1 MKICRLQN
9 KSDQQPPPSHIV
21 LSIRMPSKRTTDL
34 KMPLKSDTTR
44 DKRYS
49 YPQFTK
55 SDGKRDMRTTASHKK
70 TH

>member
-1 MKICRLQN
+1 
-9 KSDQQPPPSHIV
+9 
-21 LSIRMPSKRTTDL
+21 MPSKRTTDL
-34 KMPLKSDTTR
+34 KMPIKSDTTR

-70 TH
+70 TN

>member
-1 MKICRLQN
+1 MDVSKINQTN
-9 KSDQQPPPSHIV
+9 IPPRNLI
-21 LSIRMPSKRTTDL
+21 LNTRMPSKRTTDL
-34 KMPLKSDTTR
+34 KMPIKSDTTR

-70 TH
+70 TN